1 MNNSVI
7 RGSAYDSVTEDE
19 FLKRDFGTKKVS
31 DWKEVDDKFLE
42 QFATIMI
49 DPLSSEAQ
57 ALTIDDDLDF
67 NDVFGISYL
76 EEKFPG
82 MDPDILNIIVE
93 DARDNRDELLA
104 GFVDPDSIKIIS
116 S

>member
-1 MNNSVI
+1 MNNSII

-19 FLKRDFGTKKVS
+19 FLKRDFGTKKVPE
-31 DWKEVDDKFLE
+31 WKEVDDKFLE
-42 QFATIMI
+42 QFASIMI

-67 NDVFGISYL
+67 NDVFGVEYMMD
-76 EEKFPG
+76 KFPG

-93 DARDNRDELLA
+93 DARENRDELLA
-104 GFVDPDSIKIIS
+104 GFVDPDSI
-116 S
+116 

>member
-1 MNNSVI
+1 MNNSII

-19 FLKRDFGTKKVS
+19 FLKRDFGTKKVPE
-31 DWKEVDDKFLE
+31 WKEVDDKFLE

-57 ALTIDDDLDF
+57 ALAIDDDLDF
-67 NDVFGISYL
+67 NDVFGVEYMGD
-76 EEKFPG
+76 KFPG
-82 MDPDILNIIVE
+82 MDPAILDIIVE
-93 DARDNRDELLA
+93 DARENKEELLA
-104 GFVDPDSIKIIS
+104 GFVDPDSIPIIS